1 MSNFEIRESGGYFG
15 RLEGKLYSEL
25 FGCKIPFL
33 TSKNCGEEYARR
45 CAEFFEGLSL
55 SDDALNRVLS
65 AAGEYLVDFFDEC
78 SDEFDFITEDLSE
91 ITAETVVEISEPV
104 SLVFERSGLL
114 SDEDCP
120 PAFSLKMRLK
130 ELPDEIFEIA
140 MREDYP
146 VYAGEFSGVSPWN
159 ERLLKKKHN
168 YIL

>member
-1 MSNFEIRESGGYFG
+1 MSDFELRESSGYFG
-15 RLEGKLYSEL
+15 RLEGKVYSAI

-55 SDDALNRVLS
+55 SDEAFNRIFS
-65 AAGEYLVDFFDEC
+65 AAGEYLVDFFEERG
-78 SDEFDFITEDLSE
+78 DEFDFITEDLSE
-91 ITAETVVEISEPV
+91 ITAETVVELSEPV
-104 SLVFERSGLL
+104 SLAFEKNSLL

-146 VYAGEFSGVSPWN
+146 VYAGEYGGVSPWN
-159 ERLLKKKHN
+159 ERLLKKKYN
-168 YIL
+168 YIS